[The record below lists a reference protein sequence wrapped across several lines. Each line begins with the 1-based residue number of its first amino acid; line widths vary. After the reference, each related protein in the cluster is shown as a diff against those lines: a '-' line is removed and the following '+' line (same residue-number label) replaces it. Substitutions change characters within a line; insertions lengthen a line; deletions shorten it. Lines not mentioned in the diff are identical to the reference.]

1 MRKIAVITGSRADE
15 SPLGNVIKLLG
26 DNCIHIK
33 TEGLYGH
40 EQFIRES
47 LQKAKPDFLVLLGDR
62 YETLMAA
69 TVACMLNV
77 PLVHLH
83 GGEITEGAVDD
94 SFRHAI
100 SKLSY
105 YHFVC
110 HAKYKAR
117 LERMGES
124 PDRIFVTGAPGV
136 DGLEELPYWRNENS
150 TYNLCCLHSET
161 LGSDLKN
168 LAESLLIQKHI
179 KKIWTTCNADKKLH
193 DKGGNYRRPHWLN
206 LIYHAKTLIG
216 NSSSFIFEG
225 MTLGKKVIMIGDRQK
240 GRYEDAVEFFKAEKF
255 PYGKPGTVSPKI
267 VDLLMT
273 LPIPKKPKKVFH
285 E

>member
-15 SPLGNVIKLLG
+15 SPFGNVIKLLG
-26 DNCIHIK
+26 KHCIHIK
-33 TEGLYGH
+33 TEGLYEH
-40 EQFIRES
+40 EQFIRKS
-47 LQKAKPDFLVLLGDR
+47 LQRVKPDFLVLLGDR
-62 YETLMAA
+62 YETLVAA
-69 TVACMLNV
+69 TVAAMLTIPV
-77 PLVHLH
+77 VHLH

-117 LERMGES
+117 LERLGES
-124 PDRIFVTGAPGV
+124 PERIFVTGAPGV
-136 DGLEELPYWRNENS
+136 DDLQEIPFKNNTKGKYS
-150 TYNLCCLHSET
+150 LCCLHSET
-161 LGSDLKN
+161 LGRDLRN
-168 LAESLLIQKHI
+168 LVELVLLLKDKRQV
-179 KKIWTTCNADKKLH
+179 WANCNADKALH
-193 DKGGNYRRPHWLN
+193 NKGKNYSRIQWLD
-206 LIYHAKTLIG
+206 LMYHSKELIG

-240 GRYEDAVEFFKAEKF
+240 GRYDDAVEFFKTEKY
-255 PYGKPGTVSPKI
+255 PYGTPGYVSPRI
-267 VDLLMT
+267 VDLLLI
-273 LPIPKKPKKVFH
+273 LPIPEKPKKVFY